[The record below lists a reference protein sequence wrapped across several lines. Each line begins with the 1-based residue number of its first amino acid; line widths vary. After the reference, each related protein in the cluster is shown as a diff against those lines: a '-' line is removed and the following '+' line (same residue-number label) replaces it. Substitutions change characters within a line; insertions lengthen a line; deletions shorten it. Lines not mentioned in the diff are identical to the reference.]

1 MVKLGFICEG
11 ETEKIIVESGSFK
24 ELLAENNCSLVKA
37 FDATGNGNL
46 LPKNIAAMINNL
58 MEEGAEKIFILTDLD
73 KDECITKTKER
84 IDAPAEIIT
93 IVAVKQVE
101 SWFLADSNTLSVLL
115 NETGFTFDHPEDEFV
130 PRDTIQ
136 QLFLQKTSS
145 GIGGSKPRFAIKMV
159 NNGFSVKNAAAHPN
173 CPSASYFLAKLQSL
187 APTRNNP

>member
-11 ETEKIIVESGSFK
+11 ETEKIIIESSSFK
-24 ELLAENNCSLVKA
+24 ELLTENNCTLLKA

-46 LPKNIAAMINNL
+46 LPHNITPMINNL
-58 MEEGAEKIFILTDLD
+58 IEEGAEKIIIITDLD
-73 KDECITKTKER
+73 KDECITKTKAR

-115 NETGFTFDHPEDEFV
+115 NEDGFTFNQPEEEPI

-136 QLFLQKTSS
+136 RLFLQKTAS
-145 GIGGSKPRFAIKMV
+145 GIGGSKPRFAIKMIK
-159 NNGFSVKNAAAHPN
+159 NGFSIKNSAAHKN
-173 CPSASYFLAKLQSL
+173 CPSARYFITKLQSL
-187 APTRNNP
+187 SAQ